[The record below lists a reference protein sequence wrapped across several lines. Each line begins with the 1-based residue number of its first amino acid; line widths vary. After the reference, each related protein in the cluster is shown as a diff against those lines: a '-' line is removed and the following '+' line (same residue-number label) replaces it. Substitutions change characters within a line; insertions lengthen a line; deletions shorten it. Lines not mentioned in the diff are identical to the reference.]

1 MNTRNLLEIVI
12 NEYLDV
18 FIRRDVLKYSH
29 MGNVYVSKVKN
40 LLESYGVRVELEGVP
55 AN

>member
-29 MGNVYVSKVKN
+29 MGNVYVSKDGFITIGKYEN
-40 LLESYGVRVELEGVP
+40 RREYMP
-55 AN
+55 